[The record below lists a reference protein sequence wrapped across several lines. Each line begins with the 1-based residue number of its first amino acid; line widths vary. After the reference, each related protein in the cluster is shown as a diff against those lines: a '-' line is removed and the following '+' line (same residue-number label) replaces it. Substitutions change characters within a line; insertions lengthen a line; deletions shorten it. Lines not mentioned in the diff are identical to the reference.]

1 MRPLP
6 SLLLAGAV
14 AFVGAGPVS
23 AISGSLKPEFSITSS
38 RRLLRSPLRLM
49 FRRRA
54 GGLRLEAAWTLTP
67 SAGNPAQGEY
77 DLGTGGIFRICDPD
91 RVIASTS
98 GDGTSF
104 SLVHDLDRLSLS
116 LAASA
121 ATLTAGR
128 QAIYWGVAKSVSP
141 TDFLAPM
148 RYGARD
154 TEYRTGVDALRS
166 VFPVGTLSELDAGY
180 AWGKDAKFEES
191 SCWLRGRFY
200 LMQTDAML
208 LAACFRENLMAGG
221 SLNRT
226 VGRGTGWVET
236 VVVWPGRFSDE
247 GGEDT
252 YWSLSA
258 GYDRSWFSAALYG
271 YLEYHFNSPGAT
283 SPKEYQEVLSG
294 PAGSRGG
301 IYLAGRHYLCPGLSW
316 NPGALLTLN
325 GGAMVNLA
333 DPSAYLSLSGEYS
346 AGQNMVLQWGTNFGA
361 GRGPDSMG
369 TLRSEFG
376 GWPDLVY
383 ARLGYYF

>member
-14 AFVGAGPVS
+14 AFAGAGPAS
-23 AISGSLKPEFSITSS
+23 AVTGSLKPEFSITSS

-54 GGLRLEAAWTLTP
+54 GCLRLEAAWTLTP
-67 SAGNPAQGEY
+67 SAGNPALGQD
-77 DLGTGGIFRICDPD
+77 DLGSGGIFRIDDPD

-98 GDGTSF
+98 GEGTSF

-141 TDFLAPM
+141 TDFIAPL

-166 VFPVGTLSELDAGY
+166 VFPLGALSELDAGY
-180 AWGKDAKFEES
+180 AWGKDAEFEES
-191 SCWLRGRFY
+191 GCWLRGRFY
-200 LMQTDAML
+200 LVQTDAAL

-236 VVVWPGRFSDE
+236 AVVWPGRFSDE
-247 GGEDT
+247 GGGDT

-258 GYDRSWFSAALYG
+258 GYDRSWFGAALYG
-271 YLEYHFNSPGAT
+271 YLEYHFSSPGAE
-283 SPKEYQEVLSG
+283 SPEEYQSVLSG
-294 PAGSRGG
+294 PSSSRGG
-301 IYLAGRHYLCPGLSW
+301 VYLAGRHYLCPGLSW
-316 NPGALLTLN
+316 NPGALWTAS

-333 DPSAYLSLSGEYS
+333 DPSAYLSLSCEYS
-346 AGQNMVLQWGTNFGA
+346 AGQNMVLQWGANFGA

-369 TLRSEFG
+369 NLRSEFG
-376 GWPDLVY
+376 EWPDLAY

>member
-14 AFVGAGPVS
+14 AFGGAGPAS
-23 AISGSLKPEFSITSS
+23 AVSGSLKPEFSVTSS

-49 FRRRA
+49 FQRRESD
-54 GGLRLEAAWTLTP
+54 LRLEAAWTLTP
-67 SAGNPAQGEY
+67 SAGNPALGED
-77 DLGTGGIFRICDPD
+77 DLGGGGIFRICDPD

-141 TDFLAPM
+141 TDFIAPI

-180 AWGKDAKFEES
+180 AWGEDAKFEES
-191 SCWLRGRFY
+191 ACWFRGRFY
-200 LMQTDAML
+200 LAQTDAML

-226 VGRGTGWVET
+226 VGRGTGWAET
-236 VVVWPGRFSDE
+236 AVVWPGRLSDE
-247 GGEDT
+247 GGGDAF
-252 YWSLSA
+252 WSLSA
-258 GYDRSWFSAALYG
+258 GYDRSWFGAALYG
-271 YLEYHFNSPGAT
+271 YLEYHFSSPGAT
-283 SPKEYQEVLSG
+283 SPEEYRSVLSG
-294 PAGSRGG
+294 PAGGRGG

-316 NPGALLTLN
+316 NPGALWTLT

-346 AGQNMVLQWGTNFGA
+346 AGQNMVLQWGANFGA
-361 GRGPDSMG
+361 GRGPGSMG